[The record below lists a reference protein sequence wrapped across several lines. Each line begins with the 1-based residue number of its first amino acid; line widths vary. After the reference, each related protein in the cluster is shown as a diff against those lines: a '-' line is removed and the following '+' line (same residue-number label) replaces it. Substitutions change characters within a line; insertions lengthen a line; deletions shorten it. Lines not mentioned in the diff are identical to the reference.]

1 MTNKSRIETGVADVE
16 RTAEICRA
24 LSNPARLQILNSLVQ
39 RPAILTELAVQ
50 LGLPLS
56 TLSGHVALL
65 EQAGLI
71 SVTSLPGSH
80 GKKKRCAPL
89 VDSVLV
95 EIIRQKPTANSA
107 GCLYYYDMP
116 VGNYFDYAVT
126 APCGIASPASF
137 LAPDDDPA
145 GFALPEH
152 GQAGIL
158 WLTSGYLEY
167 RFPLAKLAAQLEQVT
182 RLEFT
187 LEVCAE
193 TYGYDESW
201 RSDLS
206 VWINGTEMG
215 YMECLGDYGQ
225 RRGRL
230 NPKWWPQYATQYGE
244 LHQVAI
250 TAAGC
255 SIDGRHTTNVPLHSL
270 LAGKGD
276 VVCFKIGVQPG
287 ARFAGGLNLFGAS
300 FGDHAH
306 GIVLQAYGDEAGL
319 P

>member
-1 MTNKSRIETGVADVE
+1 MTNKSKIETGLADIE
-16 RTAEICRA
+16 RTAALCRA
-24 LSNPARLQILNSLVQ
+24 LSSAARLQILNCLVTH
-39 RPAILTELAVQ
+39 PATLTELATQ
-50 LGLPLS
+50 LKMPLS
-56 TLSGHVALL
+56 SLSGHVAVLQ
-65 EQAGLI
+65 QAGLI

-95 EIIRQKPTANSA
+95 EIIGRAPTTGSA

-116 VGNYFDYAVT
+116 VGNYFDHAVT
-126 APCGIASPASF
+126 APCGIASADSF
-137 LAPDDDPA
+137 LAHDDDPA

-167 RFPLAKLAAQLEQVT
+167 RFPLGGLAAQWEQVS

-206 VWINGTEMG
+206 VWVNGTEIG
-215 YMECLGDYGQ
+215 CIECLGDYGQ

-230 NPKWWPQYATQYGE
+230 NPAWWPSYATQYGK
-244 LHQVAI
+244 LHQVAV
-250 TAAGC
+250 TQTGC
-255 SIDGRHTTNVPLHSL
+255 SVDGRQTSGVALRALVDGES
-270 LAGKGD
+270 D
-276 VVCFKIGVQPG
+276 VLCFKIGVLPG
-287 ARFAGGLNLFGAS
+287 ARFAGGMNLFGTA

-306 GIVLQAYGDEAGL
+306 GIILRAYGEG
-319 P
+319 